1 MWQANT
7 GERFPGQDLQTP
19 ARPALETRLALM
31 WCCGGG
37 GSTAGH
43 DSVPGF
49 LSETQKLSGS
59 NRDGRGHRRTY
70 NHVWS
75 LSRGCR
81 RANPN
86 NGFGSVHRQK
96 CSLIRDF
103 FVENTVSMLKGDRWL
118 CLYILFKNVF
128 FFLRLQQN
136 FHLVL
141 PESNICLV
149 LFENEFTFHL
159 LMPHLLIRKHCW
171 PLAWTVNQCLF
182 MAFPGTVS
190 RVSLCAVSTN
200 FQFPASAKSLFFN
213 LWMLS
218 FPRSNTIKISCHFL
232 PCGHFS
238 INFLYFFHFATQT
251 STLFSA
257 ADGLLLYFL
266 KGKKKIICFGD

>member
-1 MWQANT
+1 MAAVELGTILSPDPYQKPKSCQDQT
-7 GERFPGQDLQTP
+7 G
-19 ARPALETRLALM
+19 M
-31 WCCGGG
+31 GG
-37 GSTAGH
+37 H
-43 DSVPGF
+43 
-49 LSETQKLSGS
+49 
-59 NRDGRGHRRTY
+59 HRTS

-81 RANPN
+81 RANSN

-103 FVENTVSMLKGDRWL
+103 CVENTVSMLEGDRCL
-118 CLYILFKNVF
+118 CLYILFKNFF
-128 FFLRLQQN
+128 FFLKLQQN

-149 LFENEFTFHL
+149 LFENESTFHL

-218 FPRSNTIKISCHFL
+218 FRRSNTIKFSCHFL

-238 INFLYFFHFATQT
+238 INFLYFLILPHKQV
-251 STLFSA
+251 
-257 ADGLLLYFL
+257 LYFPL
-266 KGKKKIICFGD
+266 QTACCCIFWREKRKR